1 MGEVETTGRR
11 SVTSLSGLRR
21 DSEVMYVGTFSAGPQ
36 QRGNVANV
44 FTETEEA
51 RKSTLTRFVLFIVQF
66 RVFMFR
72 INYFSHQCTFM
83 LVTFKVLNDLFRFRK
98 IVLKLTASVQNGA

>member
-44 FTETEEA
+44 FAETEEA
-51 RKSTLTRFVLFIVQF
+51 RKSTLTRFVLLIVHSF
-66 RVFMFR
+66 EMCG
-72 INYFSHQCTFM
+72 S
-83 LVTFKVLNDLFRFRK
+83 
-98 IVLKLTASVQNGA
+98 